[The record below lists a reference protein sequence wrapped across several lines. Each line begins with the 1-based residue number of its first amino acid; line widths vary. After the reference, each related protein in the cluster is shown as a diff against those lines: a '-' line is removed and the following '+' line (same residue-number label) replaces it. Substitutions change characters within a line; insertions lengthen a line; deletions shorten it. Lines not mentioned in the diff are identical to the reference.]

1 MDLKVENTR
10 LVDFSQEKLDDV
22 VEILMDA
29 YQEHPEYGEASKK
42 HAKRYIKWLKKHSTF
57 FKILYHNNKPVGFVV
72 GDSNWIDLK
81 GENVGE
87 IHELSVKKEYW
98 GKGFGDFL
106 LREVLKHFKEKGL
119 KKASLWVGEK
129 NKRAIDFYKKHGFK
143 ETGIN
148 YYGWLRMEKR
158 L

>member
-10 LVDFSQEKLDDV
+10 LENFSDEKIDDLID
-22 VEILMDA
+22 ILMDA
-29 YQEHPEYGEASKK
+29 YQEYPEYGESGKK
-42 HAKRYIKWLKKHSTF
+42 QAKRYIKWLNKHSTF
-57 FKILYHNNKPVGFVV
+57 FKILYHNDKPAGFVV
-72 GDSNWIDLK
+72 GDSNWIDLN

-98 GKGFGDFL
+98 GKGYGDFL
-106 LREVLKHFKEKGL
+106 LKQVLKHFKEKGL

-129 NKRAIDFYKKHGFK
+129 NKRAIDFYRKHGFN

-148 YYGWLRMEKR
+148 YYGWLRMEKK